1 MNPFDQADVQHKSIE
16 FFSPFMFYFAAI
28 LCLNKVETI
37 LLFVYMFG
45 TLKSISLWWV
55 CIQF

>member
-16 FFSPFMFYFAAI
+16 FFSPFMFYYAAI

-45 TLKSISLWWV
+45 T
-55 CIQF
+55 